1 MSSRFSS
8 GCFASSF
15 TNARSLSNICVLCL
29 YLSGDGGLPPFSTG
43 SSSNLMTDPEPL
55 GMGELG
61 RDRLRGGGLSARP
74 DSRLPLL
81 APPGDTG
88 VAALEGGEG
97 RGGAAR
103 RCAES
108 RDRNIFASSGSSWFT
123 TAETRVC
130 RNVSALMG
138 GPSSHISR
146 NLDDGMSNV
155 AGAIDLSTTHCC
167 CLISYNALLM
177 ISSLSGLHAWT
188 QLSMPGT
195 CKRSHAPHDLELP
208 EVIEPALCVCLMRRA
223 SICVVVRACRP
234 SIKLRLL
241 LDAQTSVSTV
251 HVYGLRLGV
260 VDGLMRIPGLR
271 DRRIAVLA
279 RKDLQP
285 LARQLGAVVSV
296 YPVRRLGLEDG
307 RRAGSRAG
315 KTAQTMY

>member
-1 MSSRFSS
+1 
-8 GCFASSF
+8 
-15 TNARSLSNICVLCL
+15 
-29 YLSGDGGLPPFSTG
+29 
-43 SSSNLMTDPEPL
+43 
-55 GMGELG
+55 
-61 RDRLRGGGLSARP
+61 
-74 DSRLPLL
+74 
-81 APPGDTG
+81 
-88 VAALEGGEG
+88 
-97 RGGAAR
+97 
-103 RCAES
+103 
-108 RDRNIFASSGSSWFT
+108 
-123 TAETRVC
+123 
-130 RNVSALMG
+130 
-138 GPSSHISR
+138 
-146 NLDDGMSNV
+146 MSN
-155 AGAIDLSTTHCC
+155 AADTIMRSTTHCC

-195 CKRSHAPHDLELP
+195 CKSHAPHDLELP

-241 LDAQTSVSTV
+241 LDAQPSVSTV

-260 VDGLMRIPGLR
+260 VDSLMRIPGLR
-271 DRRIAVLA
+271 DRRISVLA